1 MIHRF
6 LFITS
11 LLLLSG
17 FLVSAQKLTLS
28 AEQIDNNGLD
38 YAKVIG
44 QDEEGVYVLMSN
56 LSLEDFR
63 ERFGLKSRKYELDCF
78 DYNLRLKWKK
88 EINAADGSTIEYIS
102 FFNNSVV
109 IISSEYIKSTD
120 EIQLFADVIDQKG
133 TESVTHRK
141 IYSGITGKG
150 MAIKKIRA
158 TTSPDKSHLGICI
171 ESSGSERHL
180 IHYCNLNGQY
190 QSTVQ
195 LRGNIPYSQKDAE
208 LSDFAISNNDDLLF
222 LCYRKQQN
230 EEKEK
235 SKLRSFSLQVLKKG
249 SSDFQEFS
257 FNKMSQL
264 MTEAALVIDRTNN
277 TAIVTGFYADKTSYA
292 GASLLYGTISLND
305 FKELRVSSGKLNNDA
320 RMKLIGQRNSGA
332 GVSLYN
338 YPIQRVIPRSD
349 GGALVI
355 AEAAY
360 LSEYSFYDYFTQT
373 FNRRVEFHFD
383 NVLAISVNSDG
394 SIDWGQLIQKEQ
406 TSMDDEGIYSSF
418 NSVLTPEALSVI
430 FNNDIGRNNEIVSHS
445 INAQGQL
452 TVKKL
457 SKSGDSISILPRS
470 GKQVDENTMIVP
482 AVTKKRLFL
491 VKLEM

>member
-1 MIHRF
+1 MNRT
-6 LFITS
+6 LYLLTL

-17 FLVSAQKLTLS
+17 RVTAQKLTLS
-28 AEQIDNNGLD
+28 ADQIDNNGLD

-63 ERFGLKSRKYELDCF
+63 ERFGLKTRKYELDCYGY
-78 DYNLRLKWKK
+78 DLKLRWKK
-88 EINAADGSTIEYIS
+88 DITADAGISIEYIS
-102 FFNNSVV
+102 CFNNAVV
-109 IISSEYIKSTD
+109 VISSEYAKSTD
-120 EIQLFADVIDQKG
+120 EILMYADVTDQQGKQ
-133 TESVTHRK
+133 VVAKRK
-141 IYSGITGKG
+141 IYSGTLGKG
-150 MAIKKIRA
+150 MSIRK
-158 TTSPDKSHLGICI
+158 TRVLLSPDKSHLGISAECTGNDQH
-171 ESSGSERHL
+171 E
-180 IHYCNLNGQY
+180 IHYCSINAQF
-190 QSTVQ
+190 QPAVQ
-195 LRGNIPYSQKDAE
+195 QRGTIPYSQKDAE
-208 LSDFAISNNDDLLF
+208 LSDFIISNNDDLFF
-222 LCYRKQQN
+222 LCYRKQIN

-235 SKLRSFSLQVLKKG
+235 SKLRSFSVQLLKKG
-249 SSDFQEFS
+249 TTVFQEFP
-257 FNKMSQL
+257 FNKISQL
-264 MTEAALVIDRTNN
+264 MTEASLVVDRVNN
-277 TAIVTGFYADKTSYA
+277 NAIVTGFYADKTSYA
-292 GASLLYGTISLND
+292 GASLLYGTINLNHPD
-305 FKELRVSSGKLNNDA
+305 ELKVSSGKLNNDS
-320 RMKLIGQRNSGA
+320 RMKLVGQRNSGG

-373 FNRRVEFHFD
+373 FNRRIEFHFD

-418 NSVLTPEALSVI
+418 NSILSPEALSVI
-430 FNNDIGRNNEIVSHS
+430 FNNDIGRNNEIVCHS
-445 INAQGQL
+445 INAQGLL
-452 TVKKL
+452 TVKKF
-457 SKSGDSISILPRS
+457 SRTGDSISILPRS

>member
-1 MIHRF
+1 MQAA
-6 LFITS
+6 
-11 LLLLSG
+11 
-17 FLVSAQKLTLS
+17 AQKLTLS
-28 AEQIDNNGLD
+28 ADQIDNNGLD

-63 ERFGLKSRKYELDCF
+63 ERFGLKTRKYELDYY
-78 DYNLRLKWKK
+78 DYDLKFKWKK
-88 EINAADGSTIEYIS
+88 EITTDAGISIEHIS
-102 FFNNSVV
+102 YFNNSVV
-109 IISSEYIKSTD
+109 VISSEYVKSTD
-120 EIQLFADVIDQKG
+120 EILLYADVTDQQGKQA
-133 TESVTHRK
+133 VTKRR
-141 IYSGITGKG
+141 IYSGTLGKG
-150 MAIKKIRA
+150 MSISKTRVI
-158 TTSPDKSHLGICI
+158 TSPDKTHLGISVECTGNNQH
-171 ESSGSERHL
+171 E
-180 IHYCNLNGQY
+180 IHYCGINEQF
-190 QSTVQ
+190 QSKAQ
-195 LRGNIPYSQKDAE
+195 QRGTIPYSTKDAE
-208 LSDFAISNNDDLLF
+208 LSDFIISNNDDLFF
-222 LCYRKQQN
+222 LCYRKQIN

-235 SKLRSFSLQVLKKG
+235 SKLRSFSIQLLKKG
-249 SSDFQEFS
+249 TTAFQEFP
-257 FNKMSQL
+257 FNKISQL
-264 MTEAALVIDRTNN
+264 MTEASLVVDRVNN
-277 TAIVTGFYADKTSYA
+277 NAIVTGFYADKTSYA
-292 GASLLYGTISLND
+292 GASLLYGTINLNHPD
-305 FKELRVSSGKLNNDA
+305 ELKVSSGKLNNDS
-320 RMKLIGQRNSGA
+320 RMKLVGQRNSGG

-373 FNRRVEFHFD
+373 FNRRIEFHFD

-418 NSVLTPEALSVI
+418 NSILSPEALSVI
-430 FNNDIGRNNEIVSHS
+430 FNNDIGRNNEIVCHS
-445 INAQGQL
+445 INAQGLL
-452 TVKKL
+452 TVKKF
-457 SKSGDSISILPRS
+457 SRTGDSISILPRS